1 MFSESSTLAV
11 LGRLINPVGVLS
23 ALLLALFV
31 FDQPLDGYYIVLGI
45 IAFFLSAELFED
57 ISLMQSGS
65 RSNPLVGLIS
75 ILTAW
80 GMTVAAILFLGY
92 VTQLEN
98 HFNSQV
104 ILVWMLATPFLL
116 FAAHGLTWV
125 YVRKAYEKG
134 QTRHAVIIG
143 ANDLGLRLY
152 QRLQANDGL
161 FIRTSGFFDDRAP
174 DRLASDVMPLYLG
187 HLREIHGYIHS
198 HRVDV
203 IYIALPIS
211 QKERITALLNHLKD
225 TTASVYLVPD
235 IFTYDLIQA
244 RIDQVGGVPVIA
256 VLETP
261 FISINAFNKRV
272 TDLVLSSLILLLIAP
287 LLLII
292 AAAVRFT
299 SPGPIIFKQRRYG
312 LNGDEIVVY
321 KFRSM
326 SVCED
331 GGEVKQATKQDMRV
345 TPVGGFLRKT
355 SLDELPQFINVL
367 QGRMS
372 IVGPR
377 PHAVAHN
384 EMYRKLIPG
393 YMLRHKVKPG
403 ITGWAQVNGL
413 RGETETLEKMAS
425 RVEFDLN
432 YMCKWSLSF
441 DLMIIAKTI
450 WLVFKDAK
458 AY

>member
-1 MFSESSTLAV
+1 MFSESSTIAV
-11 LGRLINPVGVLS
+11 IGRLINPVGSLS
-23 ALLLALFV
+23 ALLLVLFA
-31 FDQPLDGYYIVLGI
+31 FDQPLDGYYVVLGV
-45 IAFFLSAELFED
+45 IAFFLSAQLFAD

-65 RSNPLVGLIS
+65 RSNPLVGLVG

-80 GMTVAAILFLGY
+80 TMTAIAILFLGY
-92 VTQLEN
+92 VTQLER
-98 HFNSQV
+98 HFNPQV

-116 FAAHGLTWV
+116 FAAHRLTWV
-125 YVRKAYEKG
+125 YIRKVHEKG
-134 QTRHAVIIG
+134 QARHAVIVG

-152 QRLQANDGL
+152 QRLQDNDGL
-161 FIRTSGFFDDRAP
+161 LIQTSGFFDDRSP
-174 DRLASDVMPLYLG
+174 DRLAADVMPLYLG
-187 HLREIHGYIHS
+187 HLRDIPGYVNS
-198 HRVDV
+198 YRVDV

-211 QKERITALLNHLKD
+211 QNWRITALLDYLKD

-261 FISINAFNKRV
+261 FISINAFKKRLS
-272 TDLVLSSLILLLIAP
+272 DLILASLILILIAP
-287 LLLII
+287 VMLGI
-292 AAAVRFT
+292 ALAVKLT
-299 SPGPIIFKQRRYG
+299 SPGPAIFKQRRYG
-312 LNGDEIVVY
+312 LGGEEISVY

-326 SVCED
+326 TVCED
-331 GGEVKQATKQDMRV
+331 GQEVKQATRQDSRL
-345 TPVGGFLRKT
+345 TPIGGFLRRT

-413 RGETETLEKMAS
+413 RGETETLDKMAA

-441 DLMIIAKTI
+441 DLMIIARTI